1 METAQDNLN
10 KIIVGNK
17 IVKINSYKQL
27 WSKYNYER
35 HLNKAP
41 NLVINILTMK
51 ERLIIQRI
59 NKYLELGENTFFNNL
74 NSPLFKLILN
84 NPTFNMN
91 FNFSN

>member
-27 WSKYNYER
+27 WSKYNYES

-51 ERLIIQRI
+51 EKLIIQRI

>member
-1 METAQDNLN
+1 M
-10 KIIVGNK
+10 GNK
-17 IVKINSYKQL
+17 IVKIISYKQL
-27 WSKYNYER
+27 WSKYNYES

-51 ERLIIQRI
+51 EKLIISRI
-59 NKYLELGENTFFNNL
+59 NKYLELGKNTYFFNNL
-74 NSPLFKLILN
+74 NRPLFKLILN